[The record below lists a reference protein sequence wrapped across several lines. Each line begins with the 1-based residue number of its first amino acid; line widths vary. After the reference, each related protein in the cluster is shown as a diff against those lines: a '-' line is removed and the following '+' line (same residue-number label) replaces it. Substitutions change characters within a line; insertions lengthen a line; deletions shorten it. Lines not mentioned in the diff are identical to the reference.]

1 MAGKK
6 DSGGKA
12 TGKKAAVPKKRGRP
26 RVTTDAM
33 KDEFC
38 EIVSSGGTDA
48 EAASEV
54 GVSASTIRRERKRD
68 ADFCA
73 DSMRAQDARIQEHEE
88 RVNCIP
94 KEVYAVAQEKD
105 INEAKA
111 RVLNISFNQSFR
123 LLQVYKARFRERKA
137 VELTGAEGKD
147 LIPPA
152 NDELLR
158 EALAASREKL
168 AAMERERR
176 EREDG
181 TGS

>member
-6 DSGGKA
+6 DSKVKA
-12 TGKKAAVPKKRGRP
+12 TGKKAAVP
-26 RVTTDAM
+26 RVQRTAELAA
-33 KDEFC
+33 KVC
-38 EIVSSGGTDA
+38 AVIASGGTVGDA
-48 EAASEV
+48 ADKL
-54 GVSASTIRRERKRD
+54 GVSQTFIYAWRRDD
-68 ADFCA
+68 ANF
-73 DSMRAQDARIQEHEE
+73 AQDFTRAREDGAQFIEDMLIEVMRQE
-88 RVNCIP
+88 N
-94 KEVYAVAQEKD
+94 
-105 INEAKA
+105 A
-111 RVLNISFNQSFR
+111 RVGNPDTTAQDVSLLQHVWEQGYK
-123 LLQVYKARFRERKA
+123 LLQVYNARFRERKA